1 MLSPTGKFWASVVLA
16 LTIVGT
22 YYAFSSKITISP
34 SELIETTNLYTTP
47 FAIKNESLLPLRS
60 IKTVWKFREIISE
73 NGTPIKFN
81 GPYVR
86 AVLPDIPFLESG
98 ESSTVFPPKLYEPI
112 KEARKLNHLDLEVV
126 VLYRPYLLP
135 FSRSKELR
143 FVTVKGANDTF
154 RWITKATSE

>member
-1 MLSPTGKFWASVVLA
+1 MLSPTGTFWALVALI
-16 LTIVGT
+16 LTILGT
-22 YYAFSSKITISP
+22 YYAFSPKISITP

-47 FAIKNESLLPLRS
+47 FTIKNESLLPLRS

-73 NGTPIKFN
+73 NGKPIKFN

-98 ESSTVFPPKLYEPI
+98 ESTTVFPPKFYEPI
-112 KEARKLNHLDLEVV
+112 KEARNLNHLDLEVV

-135 FSRSKELR
+135 FSRSKDLR
-143 FVTVKGANDTF
+143 FVTVKGANNTF